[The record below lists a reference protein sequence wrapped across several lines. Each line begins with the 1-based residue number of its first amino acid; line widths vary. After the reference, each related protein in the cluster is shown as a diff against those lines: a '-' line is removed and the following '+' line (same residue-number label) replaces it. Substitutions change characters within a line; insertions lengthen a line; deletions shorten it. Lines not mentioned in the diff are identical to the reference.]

1 MQWLIEAAGPAM
13 EKVIIA
19 LIYLLASLFVAA
31 LVELRQK
38 VLKWISSRTSREQR
52 ELLRQMAEEAF
63 SLVEKLYKSEHAQT
77 KLDEAKRYIYN
88 RIEEHDLNVSETEI
102 VAVIEKAVLDY
113 NTKVKSTQVT
123 Q

>member
-13 EKVIIA
+13 EKVIVA
-19 LIYLLASLFVAA
+19 LIYLIATLVLAA

-38 VLKWISSRTSREQR
+38 VLKWIKSRTSTEQR
-52 ELLRQMAEEAF
+52 KLLQRLAEEAF

-77 KLDEAKRYIYN
+77 KLDEAKRYIHN
-88 RIEEHDLNVSETEI
+88 RIEEHDLNVTETEI
-102 VAVIEKAVLDY
+102 TAVIEKAVLDY
-113 NTKVKSTQVT
+113 NSKVKSSQVP

>member
-13 EKVIIA
+13 EKVIVAI
-19 LIYLLASLFVAA
+19 IYLIATLALAA

-38 VLKWISSRTSREQR
+38 VLKWIDSRTSKEQR

-63 SLVEKLYKSEHAQT
+63 SLVEKMYKSEHAQT
-77 KLDEAKRYIYN
+77 KLDEAKRYIHN
-88 RIEEHDLNVSETEI
+88 RIDEHGLNVSETEI
-102 VAVIEKAVLDY
+102 TAVIEKAVLDY
-113 NTKVKSTQVT
+113 NTKVKSMQVS